1 MVAKQIAA
9 QKGAAANLLIFHAHN
24 YADVNA
30 LKEKQMLANE
40 VYHLYCYLVNLNL
53 VRLSLSRFIE
63 VFALFAVDLLFTVS
77 LF

>member
-1 MVAKQIAA
+1 MDAKKIAV
-9 QKGAAANLLIFHAHN
+9 QKGAVANLLIFHAHN

-30 LKEKQMLANE
+30 LKEIQMLVNE
-40 VYHLYCYLVNLNL
+40 VYHLYCYLEKLNS

>member
-1 MVAKQIAA
+1 MDAKKIAV
-9 QKGAAANLLIFHAHN
+9 QRGAVANLLIFHAHN

-30 LKEKQMLANE
+30 LKKIQMLVNE
-40 VYHLYCYLVNLNL
+40 VYHLYCYLEKLNS

-63 VFALFAVDLLFTVS
+63 VFAVFAVDLLFTVS